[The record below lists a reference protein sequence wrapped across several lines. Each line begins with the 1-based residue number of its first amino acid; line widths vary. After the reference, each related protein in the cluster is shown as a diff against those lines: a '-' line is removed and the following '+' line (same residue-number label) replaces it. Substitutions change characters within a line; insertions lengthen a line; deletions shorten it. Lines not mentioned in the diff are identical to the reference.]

1 MYEVRLRQ
9 YFSWYTLPHYPIPT
23 CSCGFELGI
32 KYFTRIN
39 KLIYTSK
46 YHMEEKKKEIEQLRQ
61 ELSEAQNQILVLKEK
76 EKTMRN
82 RLAEQAQRM
91 LERGTIFEN
100 MNLGEKRAT
109 SFIRRYGELY
119 SQSRIDTLDS
129 LECLTEFQEAE
140 ELKSKLMFSI
150 IVLAFH
156 SVQNKLGEI
165 FIRLREIFQIDDSTS
180 VYVKDLENSVH
191 SYLRSRID
199 KFDLTDCIQEVSNQI
214 WTTLYD
220 FPCLKDCDVFLKY
233 VKQCVRLAWGLINQ
247 NPSYEIEYEMSE
259 YRKDLHLRFHSS
271 DQQSKKVKYYLWPA
285 LLETNGGAC
294 VYKGVVVT

>member
-1 MYEVRLRQ
+1 MNNLICT
-9 YFSWYTLPHYPIPT
+9 SDIK
-23 CSCGFELGI
+23 FEE
-32 KYFTRIN
+32 FEN
-39 KLIYTSK
+39 S
-46 YHMEEKKKEIEQLRQ
+46 MEGKKKEIEQLRQ
-61 ELSEAQNQILVLKEK
+61 ELSEAHSQILLLKEK
-76 EKTMRN
+76 EKVMRN
-82 RLAEQAQRM
+82 RLAEQAQKM

-100 MNLGEKRAT
+100 VNLGEKRTT
-109 SFIRRYGELY
+109 SLIRRYGELY
-119 SQSRIDTLDS
+119 SQSRIDTLDT
-129 LECLTEFQEAE
+129 LECLKEFQEAE

-191 SYLRSRID
+191 SYLRSRMD
-199 KFDLTDCIQEVSNQI
+199 KFDLTDCIQEVSNRI

-220 FPCLKDCDVFLKY
+220 FPCLKDCEVFLKY
-233 VKQCVRLAWGLINQ
+233 VKQCVQLAWCLINQ
-247 NPSYEIEYEMSE
+247 NPSYEIEYEVAE
-259 YRKDLHLRFHSS
+259 YRKDLHLRFHTS

>member
-1 MYEVRLRQ
+1 MFSATKEYCGDIGTLAFHSVQNKLGEIFIRLREIFQ
-9 YFSWYTLPHYPIPT
+9 IDDS
-23 CSCGFELGI
+23 
-32 KYFTRIN
+32 
-39 KLIYTSK
+39 TSVYVK
-46 YHMEEKKKEIEQLRQ
+46 DLENSVHSYLR
-61 ELSEAQNQILVLKEK
+61 
-76 EKTMRN
+76 
-82 RLAEQAQRM
+82 
-91 LERGTIFEN
+91 
-100 MNLGEKRAT
+100 
-109 SFIRRYGELY
+109 
-119 SQSRIDTLDS
+119 SRIDKFD
-129 LECLTEFQEAE
+129 LTDCIQ
-140 ELKSKLMFSI
+140 
-150 IVLAFH
+150 LAFH